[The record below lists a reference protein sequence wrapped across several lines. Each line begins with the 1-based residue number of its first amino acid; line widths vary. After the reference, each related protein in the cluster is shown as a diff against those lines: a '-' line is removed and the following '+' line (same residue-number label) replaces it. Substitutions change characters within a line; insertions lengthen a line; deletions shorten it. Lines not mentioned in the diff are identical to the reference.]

1 MRSTYYEP
9 RDNKKQSQNFLV
21 AISDLVTK
29 IGLNDVKQSFNSKAE
44 IVTVS
49 GTKDGIQHTI
59 TLAKQLH
66 GIIQTTAQF
75 AANMGRDALIAQ
87 AKNLSKQGYKQ
98 QQIALMLG
106 VSQATISK
114 YLRK

>member
-1 MRSTYYEP
+1 MSHEIT
-9 RDNKKQSQNFLV
+9 KKQSQNFLV
-21 AISDLVTK
+21 AISDLVAK
-29 IGLNDVKQSFNSKAE
+29 IGLNDVKQSFNSKAG
-44 IVTVS
+44 IATVS

-59 TLAKQLH
+59 TLTKQLH
-66 GIIQTTAQF
+66 GVIQTTAQF

>member
-1 MRSTYYEP
+1 M
-9 RDNKKQSQNFLV
+9 
-21 AISDLVTK
+21 VTK
-29 IGLNDVKQSFNSKAE
+29 IGLNDVKQSFNSKAG
-44 IVTVS
+44 IATVS

-59 TLAKQLH
+59 KQLH
-66 GIIQTTAQF
+66 GVIQTTAQF
-75 AANMGRDALIAQ
+75 AVNMGRDALIAQ
-87 AKNLSKQGYKQ
+87 AKDLSKQGYKQ